1 MSKIFTLIIVVCFA
15 LNSNAQGKQILKRC
29 IKDSITNE
37 AIAYGSI
44 TDLRTHKVALSNK
57 NGCFEI
63 EVSLNDIIAISA
75 IGYYFDTIRV
85 TAAMLQNSAGIW
97 YIKPLAKNLPEVIV
111 SSQSSLTKYQR
122 DSAERRKEFLKD
134 LGNKPLPTF
143 SPSNSGAGIGLN
155 LDHFYGKEKRKRG
168 AVKVFNELEDE
179 DFINYHFNAQTVSK
193 YAALE
198 PDDMLAFLKK
208 YRPTTKWLRKHNT
221 EEDLLYYINEK
232 LKDFK
237 KKL

>member
-1 MSKIFTLIIVVCFA
+1 MTKIFTIVTF
-15 LNSNAQGKQILKRC
+15 LSFTINASSQSKQILKRC
-29 IKDSITNE
+29 IKDSITSE

-44 TDLRTHKVALSNK
+44 TDLRTHKTALSNK

-63 EVSLNDIIAISA
+63 EVELNDIIAISA

-85 TAAMLQNSAGIW
+85 TTNMLQNANGIW
-97 YIKPLAKNLPEVIV
+97 FIKPIGKSLPEVTV
-111 SSQSSLTKYQR
+111 STKTNLTKYQR
-122 DSAERRKEFLKD
+122 DSAERRREFLKD
-134 LGNKPLPTF
+134 LGNKPLSTF

-168 AVKVFNELEDE
+168 AVRMFDELENE
-179 DFINYHFNAQTVSK
+179 EFINYHFNAQTVSK

-198 PDDMLAFLKK
+198 PEEMLGFLKK
-208 YRPTTKWLRKHNT
+208 YRPSYKWLRNHNT

-232 LKDFK
+232 LKEFK
-237 KKL
+237 AK